1 MNRKRFLGL
10 AIALALNLVGGAA
23 QAQSNTSSVDY
34 WKTAEYLSAY
44 QLNAID
50 AAKAYALG
58 ITGKGVVVGVL
69 DTGIDT
75 RNPEF
80 NGRLLPGFN
89 LNTGVVITGSDNFE
103 GIDTD
108 QPSGRTNHGTH
119 VSGIIAANRDGVG
132 MHGVAFDAQIIN
144 GVYDTR
150 LGSSDG
156 WFNESWRQMVDR
168 GVSIINNSSGVNDCA
183 QAVNPPCNVT
193 DYTAT
198 WYAAAL
204 PQTIAAAKYAAEKD
218 VLMVFA
224 TGNESQPSPD
234 GLGAMP
240 YWVPELRNNF
250 LAVGAVDSNGD
261 LASFSNEC
269 GVAADWC
276 LVAPGVAVPSTLP
289 LGTGADG
296 SDYGPMD
303 GTSMATPVV
312 TGVAALI
319 KQAFPFFS
327 AHDIQQVLLT
337 TATAMGDR
345 QKFGWGMVNVGRA
358 LQGYGQ
364 FITTTVVDTAGSNS
378 TLSNSI
384 SGSGGLNK
392 QGSGTL
398 TLTGANSYTGETTVN
413 GGQLSINGSVTSKV
427 TVAQNGALRGV
438 GKIDSSLYSA
448 GRLAPGNSPGTLT
461 VNGPVT
467 IAAGATTS
475 FDIDGTGT
483 SNGAG
488 NYSRLITTGSTGSI
502 SVNGVIVPV
511 LRGITGS
518 ASNSYVAPLG
528 SRYEVIQASTSV
540 TGGFTSLTQ
549 PTTGGMPNST
559 RMDTLYSSASIALVV
574 TPLVYGNLAANGLAA
589 DPNQNAV
596 GAALD
601 AVRPAAGPR
610 STEVFSALYATTPE
624 ALVPALSQVAGE
636 VHASG
641 ATLILEHGGLLRD
654 ALNNRFAPGVAG
666 KTAQGWTSLQA
677 VGGWSEGGGAARMN
691 WSEQALFAGADG
703 IAVGNWNVG
712 FAGGLSRTGGR
723 VDAQNASARST
734 NGDLAVYG
742 QTEFGP
748 IKASMG
754 AGVTLSGV
762 DTTRAISFGGVNSAI
777 GTSYTRLSGQLF
789 GEVGYGL
796 ELANVDVMPFVSGT
810 LIGLSSANFAE
821 TGSPFALTGTVAG
834 EALGISVV
842 GIRMATQV
850 PVGDAELSAS
860 AMVGW
865 QHVFGDVQG
874 SSSQSLAGG
883 AAFRTVGAG
892 LSRDALVVDLG
903 LNYILD
909 KGINAGLTYSGKFGP
924 ASGSGAVKGTLK
936 VSF

>member
-34 WKTAEYLSAY
+34 WKTTEYLSAY

-89 LNTGVVITGSDNFE
+89 LNTGVIITGSGNFE

-108 QPSGRTNHGTH
+108 QPSGRANHGTH

-150 LGSSDG
+150 SGNSDG

-168 GVSIINNSSGVNDCA
+168 GVSIINNSSGVNDC
-183 QAVNPPCNVT
+183 VRSPTPPCNVT

-198 WYAAAL
+198 TYAAAL
-204 PQTIAAAKYAAEKD
+204 PQTIEAAKYAAEKN

-224 TGNESQPSPD
+224 TGNETQPSPD

-250 LAVGAVDSNGD
+250 LAVTAVDINGN
-261 LASFSNEC
+261 LADFSNQC

-276 LVAPGVAVPSTLP
+276 LAAPGVAVPSTLP
-289 LGTGADG
+289 LGTGTNG
-296 SDYGPMD
+296 SNYGPMD

-327 AHDIQQVLLT
+327 AHDIQQVILT
-337 TATAMGDR
+337 TATSMGDK

-364 FITTTVVDTAGSNS
+364 FTSTTVVDTAGSNS
-378 TLSNSI
+378 TLANSI

-398 TLTGANSYTGETTVN
+398 TLSGANTYTGDTTIT

-427 TVAQNGALRGV
+427 TIAQNGVLRGV
-438 GKIDSSLYSA
+438 GKIDASLYSS

-483 SNGAG
+483 GNGAG

-502 SVNGVIVPV
+502 AVNGVIVPV

-549 PTTGGMPNST
+549 PTSGGMPNST
-559 RMDTLYSSASIALVV
+559 RMDTLYSSRSIALVV

-589 DPNQNAV
+589 GPNQNAV

-610 STEVFSALYATTPE
+610 SNEVFAALYATTPE

-654 ALNNRFAPGVAG
+654 ALNNRFAPGVASQ
-666 KTAQGWTSLQA
+666 TAQGWTSLQA
-677 VGGWSEGGGAARMN
+677 TGGWAVGGGAATLN
-691 WSEQALFAGADG
+691 WNEQALFAGADG
-703 IAVGNWNVG
+703 IAVGNWMVG
-712 FAGGLSRTGGR
+712 VAGGISRSGGKI
-723 VDAQNASARST
+723 DAQNATARST
-734 NGDLAVYG
+734 NGDVAVYG
-742 QTEFGP
+742 RTELGP
-748 IKASMG
+748 IVASLG

-762 DTTRAISFGGVNSAI
+762 DTTRAISFGGVDSTI
-777 GTSYTRLSGQLF
+777 STSYGRLSGQVF
-789 GEVGYGL
+789 GELGYALKAGS
-796 ELANVDVMPFVSGT
+796 VDVTPFVSGT
-810 LIGLSSANFAE
+810 VMGLSGADYNES
-821 TGSPFALTGTVAG
+821 GSPFALRGSVAG
-834 EALGISVV
+834 QTLGISVAGV
-842 GIRMATQV
+842 RVVTEI
-850 PVGDAELSAS
+850 PVGAAALSAS

-865 QHVFGDVQG
+865 QHVYGEML
-874 SSSQSLAGG
+874 SSASQSLAGG
-883 AAFRTVGAG
+883 PAFRTTGSG

-903 LNYILD
+903 LNYD
-909 KGINAGLTYSGKFGP
+909 MGKGVAAGLN
-924 ASGSGAVKGTLK
+924 GSGRLGTESSSGTIKGSLK
-936 VSF
+936 VAF